1 MEVTKKDW
9 KLYRE
14 KIPGWQEAYMEKLIA
29 SYVKYLQSKEPAST
43 KFWELEKRIK
53 RDRKNP
59 GVLIELKKQDMPF
72 DLIRLIHEGV
82 ITIND
87 LDEFSDE
94 LKETVHFL
102 LERLG

>member
-1 MEVTKKDW
+1 MEVSKKDW

-14 KIPGWQEAYMEKLIA
+14 KVPGWQEAYMEKLIA
-29 SYVKYLQSKEPAST
+29 SYVKYLEGEESASA
-43 KFWELEKRIK
+43 KFWELEKKIK

-59 GVLIELKKQDMPF
+59 GVLIELSKQDMPF

-82 ITIND
+82 ITVND
-87 LDEFSDE
+87 LDDFSDE
-94 LKETVHFL
+94 LKETVIFL

>member
-1 MEVTKKDW
+1 MEVSKNDW

-43 KFWELEKRIK
+43 KFWELEKKIK

-59 GVLIELKKQDMPF
+59 GVLIELNKQDMPF

-82 ITIND
+82 ITVND
-87 LDEFSDE
+87 LNEFSDE
-94 LKETVHFL
+94 LKVTVNFL
-102 LERLG
+102 LERLR

>member
-1 MEVTKKDW
+1 MEVSKKDW

-14 KIPGWQEAYMEKLIA
+14 KIPEWQEVYMEKLIA
-29 SYVKYLQSKEPAST
+29 SYVKYLEGEEPAST
-43 KFWELEKRIK
+43 KFWELEKKIK

-59 GVLIELKKQDMPF
+59 GVLIELSKQNMPF

-82 ITIND
+82 ITVDD

-94 LKETVHFL
+94 LKETVNYL
-102 LERLG
+102 TERLG

>member
-1 MEVTKKDW
+1 MEVSKKDW

-14 KIPGWQEAYMEKLIA
+14 KVPGWQEAYMEKLIA
-29 SYVKYLQSKEPAST
+29 SYVKYLEGEESASV
-43 KFWELEKRIK
+43 KFWELEKKIK

-59 GVLIELKKQDMPF
+59 GVLIELSKQDMPF

-82 ITIND
+82 ITVND
-87 LDEFSDE
+87 LDDFSDE
-94 LKETVHFL
+94 LRETVIFL

>member
-14 KIPGWQEAYMEKLIA
+14 KIPGWQEAFMERLIA
-29 SYVKYLQSKEPAST
+29 SYIKYLEGKESAST
-43 KFWELEKRIK
+43 KFWELEKKIK

-59 GVLIELKKQDMPF
+59 GVLIELNKQDMPF

-82 ITIND
+82 INVND

-94 LKETVHFL
+94 LKETVNFL

>member
-1 MEVTKKDW
+1 MEVSKKDW

-14 KIPGWQEAYMEKLIA
+14 KIPGWQESYMEKLIV
-29 SYVKYLQSKEPAST
+29 SYVEYLQCEEPAST
-43 KFWELEKRIK
+43 KFWELEKKIK

-59 GVLIELKKQDMPF
+59 GVLIELNKQDMPF
-72 DLIRLIHEGV
+72 DLIRLIQEGV

-87 LDEFSDE
+87 LDEFSDD

>member
-1 MEVTKKDW
+1 MEVSKKDW

-14 KIPGWQEAYMEKLIA
+14 KIPGWQEAFMERLIA
-29 SYVKYLQSKEPAST
+29 SYIKYLEGKESAST
-43 KFWELEKRIK
+43 KFWELEKKIK

-59 GVLIELKKQDMPF
+59 GVLIELNKQDMPF
-72 DLIRLIHEGV
+72 DLVRLIHEGV
-82 ITIND
+82 ITVDD

-94 LKETVHFL
+94 LKETVNFL